1 MTGFQEGLKRRKVP
15 FFVQDVKVLLQGHV
29 VNRTE
34 RTESCLRLEK
44 HRQLEVLIR
53 VPHKVLLSLSKVST

>member
-29 VNRTE
+29 VNSMFPEQRAA
-34 RTESCLRLEK
+34 C
-44 HRQLEVLIR
+44 V
-53 VPHKVLLSLSKVST
+53 